1 MDTLNLLKQEMMSAY
16 TDLTNLVIDIN
27 AETSEN
33 PLVNEYQVLHDTKE
47 KLLKCC
53 HDFLEAVMNN
63 NDYDDLYKIDINYAG
78 ELQSLVVS
86 IGEDNNIWIEFPDE
100 SYCEDKELD
109 PFDMYNIAMII
120 AEDIEL

>member
-27 AETSEN
+27 TETSEN
-33 PLVNEYQVLHDTKE
+33 PLVSEYQVLHDARE

-53 HDFLEAVMNN
+53 HDFLETVMNN
-63 NDYDDLYKIDINYAG
+63 NDYDDLYNIDINYAG

-86 IGEDNNIWIEFPDE
+86 IGEDSNIWIEFPDE

-109 PFDMYNIAMII
+109 PFDLYNIAMII
-120 AEDIEL
+120 AEDIEM